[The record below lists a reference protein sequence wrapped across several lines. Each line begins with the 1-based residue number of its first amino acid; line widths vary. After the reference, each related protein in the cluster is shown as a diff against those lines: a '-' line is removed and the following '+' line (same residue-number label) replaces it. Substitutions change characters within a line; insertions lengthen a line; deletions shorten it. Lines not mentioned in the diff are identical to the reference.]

1 MSKIYVDEILPKENA
16 QISAP
21 NLQLP
26 AGSVIQVVTGT
37 ASTVTSTESTTFV
50 PTALAVSITPKYAT
64 SKILITVNGSVYHFT
79 NAQSAVDVYR
89 DGTSVTGQ
97 ANGYE
102 ITWLNNT
109 RGVMSAS
116 GQVIDEPNTTNT
128 VEYKV
133 YVRKRNGDY
142 SVDFPTGVDGGMD
155 VLITA
160 MEIAG

>member
-1 MSKIYVDEILPKENA
+1 MSKIYVDEIA
-16 QISAP
+16 GIASADTVAIP
-21 NLQLP
+21 
-26 AGSVIQVVTGT
+26 GHVIQVVTGT

-50 PTALAVSITPKYAT
+50 PTALAVSITPKSAT

-116 GQVIDEPNTTNT
+116 GQVIDEPGTTNT
-128 VEYKV
+128 LEYKV